1 MILRPWTL
9 LQDAFLFWRGRAAA
23 LLLLLA
29 VAAAIWASD
38 PEHTNNRRT
47 GTTYGPPVPLASV
60 PFAAVRQWLFD
71 SYQRVFPRQRTQQP
85 VVIVE
90 IDEKS
95 LEAQGQWP
103 WPRNRLAQ
111 LVDAIA
117 AQQPAAIGLD
127 IYMPEPDETSPDRV
141 ARNLTPGGKVPL
153 KDLAKALAHL
163 PNHDRL
169 LAQSLAA
176 APTVLG
182 VAGFDYQAQTSGE
195 GVASV
200 PLRVQGGDP
209 REWLRR
215 YPRVLASLP
224 ELQRA
229 ARGKAVLSVSGEDPV
244 IRRVLL
250 VAAVAELVMPSLAM
264 EMLRVA
270 SANEAVDMTVGPHG
284 IQSLGVG
291 DFSVATQ
298 SAGDIWLHYARYAD
312 GFARRISAADVLQG
326 RAADGVLANKL
337 VLIGLTGSGLSDRR
351 VTALRELVPG
361 VEIQAQVLESFFEGR
376 FLLRPW
382 WMKGAELALL
392 LAIGSLM
399 VWLVPQA
406 RRRFADAGGQR
417 RRWGWV
423 VMGLGALLVA
433 AGYALFRTRGWLFD
447 AASLVVGI
455 TCLAACLASSSI
467 LEIERD
473 NLRLGRER
481 ERLREE
487 AARVA
492 GELEAARRIQLGS
505 LPDAARAFPG
515 EKRFQIAT
523 LMQPAREVGGDLY
536 DFFLIDQRR
545 LCFLVGDVSGKGLP
559 ASLFMSVTKT
569 LTRSI
574 AMHLVGGPEQVVAAA
589 SQDLARE
596 NSEMLFVTLLLG
608 VLDLE
613 TGELELVNAGHEAPW
628 CVRTDGSVE
637 QLLAPP
643 GAGGPPLCVID
654 GFAYKAQRARLNR
667 GDMVCFVTD
676 GISEAMDSTGAF
688 YGSARLRAVLA
699 RTPAARTVQ
708 GLTERVRDDVA
719 AFVAGAEPSDDLALL
734 VLRWVGTGPE
744 AAPLFNAR

>member
-1 MILRPWTL
+1 MTRLWAL
-9 LQDAFLFWRGRAAA
+9 LQDAFLFWRGRVAA
-23 LLLLLA
+23 LLLLLCVA
-29 VAAAIWASD
+29 VALWASD
-38 PEHTNNRRT
+38 PEFAHLRP
-47 GTTYGPPVPLASV
+47 GSAAGPAVPMVSV
-60 PFAAVRQWLFD
+60 PFASVRQWLFD
-71 SYQRVFPRQRTQQP
+71 SYQRVFPRERRQQP
-85 VVIVE
+85 VVVVE

-117 AQQPAAIGLD
+117 ARQPAAIGLD

-141 ARNLTPGGKVPL
+141 ARNLAPGRPAQL
-153 KDLAKALAHL
+153 NALAEALKHL
-163 PNHDRL
+163 PSHDYT
-169 LAQSLAA
+169 LAQSLAS

-182 VAGFDYQAQTSGE
+182 VAGFDYQAQTSSE

-209 REWLRR
+209 RPWLRR

-270 SANEAVDMTVGPHG
+270 SANPTVDLTVGPRG
-284 IQSLGVG
+284 IESLGVG

-298 SAGDIWLHYARYAD
+298 STGDVWLHYARYAD
-312 GFARRISAADVLQG
+312 GFTRRISAADVLAG
-326 RAADGVLANKL
+326 KVPDGLLTQKL
-337 VLIGLTGSGLSDRR
+337 VLVGLTGSGLSDRR

-392 LAIGSLM
+392 LCIGALM
-399 VWLVPQA
+399 IWLVPQA
-406 RRRFADAGGQR
+406 RRRFAGEDSGER

-423 VMGLGALLVA
+423 VMGLSALLLA
-433 AGYALFRTRGWLFD
+433 CGYALFRVQGWLFD
-447 AASLVVGI
+447 AASLVAGL

-481 ERLREE
+481 ERLREQ

-505 LPDAARAFPG
+505 LPDAKKAFPG
-515 EKRFQIAT
+515 EQRFQIAT

-545 LCFLVGDVSGKGLP
+545 LCFFVGDVSGKGLP
-559 ASLFMSVTKT
+559 ASLFMTVTKT

-574 AMHLVGGPEQVVAAA
+574 AMHMAGGPELVVAAA
-589 SQDLARE
+589 SHDLSRE

-628 CVRTDGSVE
+628 CIRTGGRVE
-637 QLLAPP
+637 QWPAPP
-643 GAGGPPLCVID
+643 EAGGPPLCVID
-654 GFAYKAQRARLNR
+654 GFAYKSHRARLGA
-667 GDMVCFVTD
+667 GDTVCFITD
-676 GISEAMDSTGAF
+676 GISEAMDSAGAF
-688 YGSARLRAVLA
+688 YGNARLRAVLA
-699 RTPAARTVQ
+699 SLPQGETVD
-708 GLTERVRDDVA
+708 GITERIRDDVA
-719 AFVAGAEPSDDLALL
+719 GFVGQAEPSDDVALV
-734 VLRWVGTGPE
+734 VLRWGNAGQGP
-744 AAPLFNAR
+744 AS